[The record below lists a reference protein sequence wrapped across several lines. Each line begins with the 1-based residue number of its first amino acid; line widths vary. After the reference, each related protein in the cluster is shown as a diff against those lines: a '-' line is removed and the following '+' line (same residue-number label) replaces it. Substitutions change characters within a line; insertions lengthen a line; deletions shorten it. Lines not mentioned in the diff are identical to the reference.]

1 MPNYSNIINIINSI
15 KVDNNSNLRNIFDD
29 ALNYEFTES
38 EIPLE
43 FREGNIQR
51 ILVNS
56 IRHSYSNYEAGLKN
70 VHRLK
75 SEDDYFRYKNAT
87 LERIAREY
95 STLRDECERQKHT
108 LNIATIVSEFPH

>member
-1 MPNYSNIINIINSI
+1 MLNYSNIINIIYSI
-15 KVDNNSNLRNIFDD
+15 KVDNNSNLRSIFDD

-56 IRHSYSNYEAGLKN
+56 IRHSYSNYEKGLKK
-70 VHRLK
+70 VYRLK
-75 SEDDYFRYKNAT
+75 SEKDYYRYKNAT
-87 LERIAREY
+87 LERIAIGY
-95 STLRDECERQKHT
+95 PTLRDECERKKHK
-108 LNIATIVSEFPH
+108 LCMVNIVSGEIH